1 MTDSLRD
8 ERILKHM
15 LNWCIQN
22 TDAHQQ
28 YSRSREAFDQIST
41 YRNAVSMCLFQICEL
56 AGHLSD
62 DFRSSHPELPWQQIN
77 GMRNLLAH
85 DYGNMNTESI
95 WETSCNDIPGI
106 EAFCRAHISSGGRE

>member
-22 TDAHQQ
+22 TEAHQQ

-62 DFRSSHPELPWQQIN
+62 DFRSSHPELPWQQIK